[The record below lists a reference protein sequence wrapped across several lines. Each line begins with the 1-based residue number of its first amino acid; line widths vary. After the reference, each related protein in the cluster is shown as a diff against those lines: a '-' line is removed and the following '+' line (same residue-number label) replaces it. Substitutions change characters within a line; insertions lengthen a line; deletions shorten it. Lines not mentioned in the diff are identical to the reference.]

1 MGHLWK
7 TWKKVIKNVAN
18 FETNLAL
25 TIIFLILMVPSS
37 FIIKIFFNDFL
48 KKLGFR
54 DRGGRYWQKRPKF
67 KQDLSWAK
75 KLG

>member
-7 TWKKVIKNVAN
+7 TWKKVLKNVAN
-18 FETNLAL
+18 FQTNLTL
-25 TIIFLILMVPSS
+25 TIIFLILILPAS
-37 FIIKIFFNDFL
+37 FIIKMFFSDFL

-54 DRGGRYWQKRPKF
+54 GREGKYWQKRPKL